1 MGIII
6 PYPRELISAIAA
18 IISSVLF
25 INYCTIVSVK
35 KLNDQFML
43 KYCWLFNKNIDTI
56 NNMHN
61 GNTLIKIGVYGA
73 IFDNEK
79 NLLILKRASH
89 DSHPGIWEIPGGAL
103 NFNEDL
109 NQGVQREVY
118 EETGLSVNA
127 LLPFAAYSEIS
138 TKGYQ
143 VIRIAYLCK
152 LLNDSHLVKLSS
164 EHDEYQW
171 IDLEKI
177 ASINRSNFLDCVLN
191 VFKNYPQILDI
202 H

>member
-1 MGIII
+1 
-6 PYPRELISAIAA
+6 
-18 IISSVLF
+18 
-25 INYCTIVSVK
+25 
-35 KLNDQFML
+35 
-43 KYCWLFNKNIDTI
+43 
-56 NNMHN
+56 
-61 GNTLIKIGVYGA
+61 
-73 IFDNEK
+73 
-79 NLLILKRASH
+79 
-89 DSHPGIWEIPGGAL
+89 
-103 NFNEDL
+103 
-109 NQGVQREVY
+109 
-118 EETGLSVNA
+118 
-127 LLPFAAYSEIS
+127 
-138 TKGYQ
+138 

>member
-1 MGIII
+1 
-6 PYPRELISAIAA
+6 
-18 IISSVLF
+18 
-25 INYCTIVSVK
+25 
-35 KLNDQFML
+35 
-43 KYCWLFNKNIDTI
+43 
-56 NNMHN
+56 MHN
-61 GNTLIKIGVYGA
+61 GNTPIKIGVYGA
-73 IFDNEK
+73 ILDKEK

-109 NQGVQREVY
+109 DQGVQREVY

-127 LLPFAAYSEIS
+127 LFPFAAYSEIS

-152 LLNDSHLVKLSS
+152 LLNDKHSVSLSS

-171 IDLEKI
+171 VNLEQVTR
-177 ASINRSNFLDCVLN
+177 INRSNFLNHVLG
-191 VFKNYPQILDI
+191 VLKTYPQILDI